1 MLIIGCVARDINLH
15 LAVRRSRAVNSS
27 DSSNLLLATERF
39 ARFFNSFNF
48 PLSKIVFLEVIS
60 WIVSWFKGLDVLLL
74 PVSLSK
80 ITLVS
85 SGL

>member
-1 MLIIGCVARDINLH
+1 
-15 LAVRRSRAVNSS
+15 
-27 DSSNLLLATERF
+27 
-39 ARFFNSFNF
+39 
-48 PLSKIVFLEVIS
+48 VIS